1 MKSSK
6 AMCSGCTEH
15 GSNCVKADSNAVF
28 FFLDPH
34 TVMVQDDVPVKDAL

>member
-6 AMCSGCTEH
+6 ACAWVVLSTVLIVSRQIPCSI
-15 GSNCVKADSNAVF
+15 
-28 FFLDPH
+28 FLDPH

>member
-6 AMCSGCTEH
+6 AMCSGCTAH
-15 GSNCVKADSNAVF
+15 SSHCVKADSNQV